1 MISLSMVVWRS
12 SRDELTLEGC
22 EAVGES
28 NEVTAGNGDNGK
40 GLKGE
45 LVAAAA
51 NAAGECA
58 QAYGEWTSVG
68 GVGNPK
74 DIKTSLINLPLMYVS
89 FLTSSQGKSHF
100 LLLIQPGEG

>member
-1 MISLSMVVWRS
+1 MCVINFCFESPIVVFHYLKSKTYRLFMISLSMVVWRS

-58 QAYGEWTSVG
+58 QAYGE
-68 GVGNPK
+68 
-74 DIKTSLINLPLMYVS
+74 
-89 FLTSSQGKSHF
+89 
-100 LLLIQPGEG
+100 

>member
-1 MISLSMVVWRS
+1 MRHPIWKHCQTGDGKGAPPKDHNGEAGVSYVPTAGGGRIRLFMISLSMVVWRS

-58 QAYGEWTSVG
+58 QAYGE
-68 GVGNPK
+68 
-74 DIKTSLINLPLMYVS
+74 
-89 FLTSSQGKSHF
+89 
-100 LLLIQPGEG
+100 